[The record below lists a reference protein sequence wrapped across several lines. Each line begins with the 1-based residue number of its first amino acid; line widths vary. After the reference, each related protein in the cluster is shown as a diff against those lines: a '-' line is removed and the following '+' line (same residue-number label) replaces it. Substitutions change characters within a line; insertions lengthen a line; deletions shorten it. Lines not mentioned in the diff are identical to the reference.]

1 MSNQKEMMIVTIKL
15 KVEVD
20 VIKYL
25 DYLLV
30 CEFDSAISYIKY
42 LLNKQTKHLVLY
54 NSWYFYITTLKL

>member
-30 CEFDSAISYIKY
+30 CEFDSAISYIKC
-42 LLNKQTKHLVLY
+42 LLNKQTKFELVLLLPILL
-54 NSWYFYITTLKL
+54 YIYI